1 MTGRGGQ
8 ASIGCMQCHVTFS
21 HGAKLEYIPGGLL
34 ILSRTDELSPSRV
47 SWTRE
52 RRVDRLPA
60 SACDPGETA
69 GPSLPLRSSR
79 DGKPEAGA
87 LSAAYPTQAQRQGL
101 TPISCHAVLERSAC
115 APFIKERRRE
125 CNNATRLRRKSDQMG
140 HPNLRCGAA
149 GRVIA
154 PLTCHR
160 QVGSSG

>member
-21 HGAKLEYIPGGLL
+21 HGAKLGYIPGGLL

-79 DGKPEAGA
+79 DGKPEAGV

-101 TPISCHAVLERSAC
+101 TPTSCHAVLERSAC

-125 CNNATRLRRKSDQMG
+125 CINATSAGNRTKWG
-140 HPNLRCGAA
+140 TPTFVAGAG

-160 QVGSSG
+160 QDGSAG